1 MCGRCHRVR
10 DRRMTVL
17 GETSTTRTRL
27 SACAVSR
34 RSAPSEVK
42 RPFRGRERYVVSG
55 KVTEI
60 GREHKGALVVPGED
74 DRTGVRKVHAWS
86 PALDFI
92 EHGGNERRS
101 DRYNIHPRNKAPQC
115 RTRSAVTLQS
125 ALPLRARRPQSD
137 APCRTRAARA

>member
-1 MCGRCHRVR
+1 M
-10 DRRMTVL
+10 
-17 GETSTTRTRL
+17 
-27 SACAVSR
+27 
-34 RSAPSEVK
+34 K

-86 PALDFI
+86 PAFDFI

-115 RTRSAVTLQS
+115 GKRSWVILQS
-125 ALPLRARRPQSD
+125 VLRLRDRRFKSD
-137 APCRTRAARA
+137 ETRGNRAEGAHCLSVIDIAPVDRRF